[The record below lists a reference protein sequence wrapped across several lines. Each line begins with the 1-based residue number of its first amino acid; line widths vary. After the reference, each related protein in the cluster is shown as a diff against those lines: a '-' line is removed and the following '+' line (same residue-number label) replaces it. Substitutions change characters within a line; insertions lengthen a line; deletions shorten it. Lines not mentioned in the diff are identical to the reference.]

1 MGKYIL
7 KIFIMAMP
15 GIFFLIWYLYVG
27 LHFGIMPYKQASGIT
42 KIYLV
47 GWIQNLINALSTNNY
62 VQVVGLSFYLV
73 VVVWSLIAAVR
84 MGKKRCIYWGL
95 IPYIILVSS
104 FGDTVLCHWTGYLKG
119 ISVLYFLLPFM
130 VLQYNDQFITIEEEK
145 NNKLENQKINITQR
159 VQMGLGVFLIFSILM
174 SYVYLYNWG
183 GDILKEN
190 YFYNPVEISD
200 DVQTIENY
208 DCKFEVLS
216 YDYDKFSKMP
226 EKFVTPYAIANIYI
240 KNNGNQI
247 WSNIGNSEGNGAVKI
262 SYQVFQNGKVI
273 QEGERYNLLKSVQ
286 PGEEMEREIFI
297 SYPKEKGKYIVRISL
312 IQEGVSWFYQ
322 QNMGYED
329 VEINIK

>member
-1 MGKYIL
+1 
-7 KIFIMAMP
+7 MP
-15 GIFFLIWYLYVG
+15 GSFCLIWYMYVG
-27 LHFGIMPYKQASGIT
+27 LLFGILLYKLGRGIT
-42 KIYLV
+42 KILLV

>member
-1 MGKYIL
+1 
-7 KIFIMAMP
+7 
-15 GIFFLIWYLYVG
+15 
-27 LHFGIMPYKQASGIT
+27 
-42 KIYLV
+42 
-47 GWIQNLINALSTNNY
+47 
-62 VQVVGLSFYLV
+62 
-73 VVVWSLIAAVR
+73 
-84 MGKKRCIYWGL
+84 
-95 IPYIILVSS
+95 
-104 FGDTVLCHWTGYLKG
+104 
-119 ISVLYFLLPFM
+119 M